1 MPRPFPA
8 AGAKQ
13 GNQAGYTFPTLFLI
27 PLRPGAIFVTDAVP
41 MKNWLN
47 RLLGRVPGSSPA
59 PAIEDAAPP
68 ATLESATTMLA
79 RSASDIDSLFHPWL
93 LDIDAGAGLRPNDTE
108 VRLARALERIAGGS
122 EQSVSDLVPRMPAVI
137 PMLLQSLR
145 DKDISNARLS
155 QQIVQD
161 PVLLA
166 AVLRQVNTSHYR
178 RRTAI
183 TSIEQALA
191 LLGQNG
197 LRLLVA
203 SVAFKPMLGQQSG
216 HFTRAVAPRLVQL
229 SSHTALACRC
239 LAARLGADAF
249 EVFLAGLLQN
259 VGMMVALRAMD
270 QVYDGR
276 EALQS
281 GKFCAVFADNAR
293 RLAVRVGREW
303 AFPPQAVEAAGRAGL
318 GEASASPLAQAVRQA
333 DLLGKARTLSHGGGI
348 GTDEAEC
355 LAAESGPHCLAC
367 WQELAERDADAA
379 GTDVS

>member
-1 MPRPFPA
+1 
-8 AGAKQ
+8 
-13 GNQAGYTFPTLFLI
+13 
-27 PLRPGAIFVTDAVP
+27 

-47 RLLGRVPGSSPA
+47 RLLGREPEPSPA
-59 PAIEDAAPP
+59 EAMEDASPP
-68 ATLESATTMLA
+68 ATLDTATTMLA
-79 RSASDIDSLFHPWL
+79 RSASDIDGLFHPWL
-93 LDIDAGAGLRPNDTE
+93 LGIDAGAGLRPNDTE
-108 VRLARALERIAGGS
+108 VRLARALQRIAGGS

-137 PMLLQSLR
+137 PTLLQSLR
-145 DKDISNARLS
+145 DKDVSNARLS

-166 AVLRQVNTSHYR
+166 AVLRQVNTSYYR
-178 RRTAI
+178 RRAAI

-203 SVAFKPMLGQQSG
+203 SVAFKPVLGQQSG
-216 HFTRAVAPRLVQL
+216 HFTRSAAPRLVEL

-239 LAARLGADAF
+239 LAARRGADAF

-270 QVYDGR
+270 QIHDGR
-276 EALQS
+276 ETLQS

-303 AFPPQAVEAAGRAGL
+303 AFPAPVVEAAGQTGL
-318 GEASASPLAQAVRQA
+318 PSASAASPVTSPSTPSLAPAVRQA
-333 DLLGKARTLSHGGGI
+333 DLLGKTRTLAHSGGI
-348 GTDEAEC
+348 GMDEAEC
-355 LAAESGPHCLAC
+355 LAAEAGADCLAC

-379 GTDVS
+379 GMKLS

>member
-1 MPRPFPA
+1 
-8 AGAKQ
+8 
-13 GNQAGYTFPTLFLI
+13 
-27 PLRPGAIFVTDAVP
+27 

-47 RLLGRVPGSSPA
+47 RLLGREPGLSRA
-59 PAIEDAAPP
+59 PANEDASPP
-68 ATLESATTMLA
+68 ATLDTATTMLA
-79 RSASDIDSLFHPWL
+79 RSATDIDGLFHPWL
-93 LDIDAGAGLRPNDTE
+93 LGVDAAAGLRPNETE
-108 VRLARALERIAGGS
+108 VRLARALGRIAGGTG
-122 EQSVSDLVPRMPAVI
+122 QPVSGLVPRMPAVI

-145 DKDISNARLS
+145 DKDVSNAQLS

-178 RRTAI
+178 RRAAI
-183 TSIEQALA
+183 ASIEQALA

-216 HFTRAVAPRLVQL
+216 HFTRTVAPRLVEL

-270 QVYDGR
+270 QVHDGK
-276 EALQS
+276 EHLQS

-293 RLAVRVGREW
+293 RLSVRVGREW
-303 AFPPQAVEAAGRAGL
+303 AFPPQVVEAAGQAGL
-318 GEASASPLAQAVRQA
+318 AAAAPSTLAQAVRQA
-333 DLLGKARTLSHGGGI
+333 DLLGKTRTLAHGGGI
-348 GTDEAEC
+348 GMDEAEC
-355 LAAESGPHCLAC
+355 LIAELGADGLAC
-367 WQELAERDADAA
+367 WQELAERDADAGGPESA
-379 GTDVS
+379 